1 MMHFINKTV
10 LLAILVFTLVLTGY
24 AQPPPPSEY
33 GDDENQ
39 PAPIG
44 SGIVILLVLAGAYGV
59 KKVYVAT
66 VSQIP
71 NEPSV

>member
-1 MMHFINKTV
+1 MIHFINKTV
-10 LLAILVFTLVLTGY
+10 LLAILVFTLVLTGI
-24 AQPPPPSEY
+24 AQPPPPRY
-33 GDDENQ
+33 GEEDDQ
-39 PAPIG
+39 SAPIG

-59 KKVYVAT
+59 KKVYEAN